1 MAGGS
6 ARVGELRKP
15 ADAGESGPTTGKR
28 SSARFEQGWQPPG
41 MRILIVSQMYPG
53 PDDPDLGAFVAQIE
67 RELASRGQAVEVA
80 AVDRRGGSK
89 AKHLSLGA
97 DTLRSAARFR
107 PDVIYAHF
115 LFPAGA
121 IAATAA
127 ALTRTPLVLTAHGR
141 DVRNI
146 GAIPGV
152 RAATQL
158 AVRRADAVIAVS
170 EYLRSQLALR
180 LGRLPRRVA
189 VINSGVDLGRFRGSS
204 QDDARAELAWEGDGP
219 HYLFVGSLEERK
231 NVRRLVEAL
240 ERLEQGTL
248 VLVGDGPL
256 RSEVEG
262 RPRVRVIGRV
272 AHDRIPRW
280 LAACDVLCLPRLV
293 EPVGQALLEAMAC
306 ERSVL
311 ATRVGGPPEFVT
323 EEAGVLVDPTS
334 VDSIEAGLREAAS
347 FPSPNPAARAAAAES
362 SLPRQ
367 VERILELLEA
377 ACRREKDRGP
387 RHRAGT

>member
-1 MAGGS
+1 
-6 ARVGELRKP
+6 
-15 ADAGESGPTTGKR
+15 
-28 SSARFEQGWQPPG
+28 
-41 MRILIVSQMYPG
+41 MRILIISQMYPG

-67 RELASRGQAVEVA
+67 RELLRRGHAVEVA
-80 AVDRRGGSK
+80 AIDRRGGSK
-89 AKHLSLGA
+89 IKHLRLASHA
-97 DTLRSAARFR
+97 LRSAARFR

-121 IAATAA
+121 IAGMAA
-127 ALTRTPLVLTAHGR
+127 AMRRTPVVVTAHGR

-146 GAIPGV
+146 GSIPGV

-158 AVRRADAVIAVS
+158 TVRRADAVIAVS
-170 EYLRSQLALR
+170 EYLRSELARR

-189 VINSGVDLGRFRGSS
+189 VINSGVDLDHFQGSS
-204 QDDARAELAWEGDGP
+204 QADARAELAWDGEGP

-231 NVRRLVEAL
+231 NVRRLVEAF

-262 RPRVRVIGRV
+262 RSRVRVVGRV
-272 AHDRIPRW
+272 PHDRVPRW
-280 LAACDVLCLPRLV
+280 LAACDVLCLPSLV
-293 EPVGQALLEAMAC
+293 EPFGQALLEAMASQ
-306 ERSVL
+306 RSVL

-323 EEAGVLVDPTS
+323 EEAGVLVDPRS
-334 VDSIEAGLREAAS
+334 VDSIETGLRQAAS
-347 FPSPNPAARAAAAES
+347 LPSPNPAARTAAAES

-367 VERILELLEA
+367 VDRIVELLEA
-377 ACRREKDRGP
+377 VCRRE
-387 RHRAGT
+387 